1 MRIRRSLM
9 SSIMLAL
16 SAVNPFAATDTH
28 SQRKKVRKVESNKH
42 YAKPPT
48 KAKFKQ
54 NQRKQRAA
62 SARKKS
68 RN

>member
-1 MRIRRSLM
+1 M
-9 SSIMLAL
+9 SSIMLSL
-16 SAVNPFAATDTH
+16 SAVNPF
-28 SQRKKVRKVESNKH
+28 SGKEMLNERKRVRKQQPSKR